1 MREQGPTH
9 EGYIVG
15 SGSEGDLSNNLTG
28 GLALA
33 AKATVALNIGDAV
46 IQTAATAD
54 EVTKLTT
61 DAQHIRRVGFV
72 VGGTRTGMKV
82 LTGSEMVGTAAA
94 AIGEQ
99 VLVCYSGI
107 AWGVSQAAINR
118 GDKVR
123 PDTTTAGRVLA
134 GTDTTDLVAGITGKI
149 LGNALDTVGAG
160 ALPLRVLVSLA

>member
-1 MREQGPTH
+1 MREQGPSH
-9 EGYIVG
+9 FGYIAQG
-15 SGSEGDLSNNLTG
+15 GSEGDLSNNLPG
-28 GLALA
+28 GLVLV

-46 IQTAATAD
+46 VQTAATAD

-61 DAQHIRRVGFV
+61 DAQHIRRVGIV
-72 VGGTRTGMKV
+72 VGGTRTNMRA
-82 LTGSEMVGTAAA
+82 LSGSEMVGTAAA
-94 AIGEQ
+94 AIAEQ

-107 AWGVSQAAINR
+107 AWTVSQAAINR

-134 GTDTTDLVAGITGKI
+134 GTDTTDLAAGISGKI

-160 ALPLRVLVSLA
+160 ALPLRVLISLA